1 MCQSLDLFKVYRKLS
16 ITLYSTNQTA
26 SQVRIITEHPFV
38 VHGDISDVKT
48 NLALMRIRTER
59 LQSYNQPEDVEL
71 VRAALAVPSDLQ

>member
-1 MCQSLDLFKVYRKLS
+1 MNRQKRLHKNIATNKITLVCTVVLLGMLILFLS

-48 NLALMRIRTER
+48 N
-59 LQSYNQPEDVEL
+59 
-71 VRAALAVPSDLQ
+71 